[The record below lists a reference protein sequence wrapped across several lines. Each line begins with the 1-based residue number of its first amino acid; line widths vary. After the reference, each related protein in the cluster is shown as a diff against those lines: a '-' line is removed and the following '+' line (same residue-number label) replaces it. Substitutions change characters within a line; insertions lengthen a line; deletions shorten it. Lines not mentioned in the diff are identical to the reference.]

1 MKVCSVHA
9 HVRIACYFGGFNDV
23 PCSLRVLPVAIAC
36 GKTKKRVNSL
46 GRISFDKEVAVK
58 PAMIRVLVG
67 NTCTTEEQPVSRD
80 PKTSEVRLELF
91 LAPKMGREKNGSP

>member
-1 MKVCSVHA
+1 M
-9 HVRIACYFGGFNDV
+9 
-23 PCSLRVLPVAIAC
+23 
-36 GKTKKRVNSL
+36 
-46 GRISFDKEVAVK
+46 K
-58 PAMIRVLVG
+58 PAMIRVSVG